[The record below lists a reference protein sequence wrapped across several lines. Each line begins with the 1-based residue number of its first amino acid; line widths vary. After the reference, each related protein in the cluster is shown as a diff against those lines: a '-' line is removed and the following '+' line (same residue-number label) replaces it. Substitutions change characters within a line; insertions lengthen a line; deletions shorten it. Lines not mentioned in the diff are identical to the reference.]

1 MQGLHYDR
9 LYRTPSSEAY
19 LISADEETLARVELH
34 YTSSITYGLV
44 VLEKPLEGEELT
56 DLLERL
62 DEDLVSSAD
71 VPRDDFVVSVYQGQE
86 VGVFSD
92 SEGDD
97 ENSDPEP

>member
-1 MQGLHYDR
+1 MEGLRYDR

-19 LISADEETLARVELH
+19 LVSANEEAVARVELH
-34 YTSSITYGLV
+34 YTSSIAYGLV
-44 VLEKPLEGEELT
+44 VLENPLEGKALT

-71 VPRDDFVVSVYQGQE
+71 VPRDDFVVSVYQGHE

-92 SEGDD
+92 SDDDD
-97 ENSDPEP
+97 EGSVLEP